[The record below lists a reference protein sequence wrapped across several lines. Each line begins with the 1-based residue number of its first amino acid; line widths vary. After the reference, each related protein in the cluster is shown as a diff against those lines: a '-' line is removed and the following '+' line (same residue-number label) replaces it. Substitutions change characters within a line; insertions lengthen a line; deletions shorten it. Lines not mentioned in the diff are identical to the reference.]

1 MGVPLRGEGELN
13 RRDLNALLDALEGK
27 NAAVIGPGIPR
38 GPDTTD
44 LLGDFLEEATCPCVL
59 DADALN
65 ALVGHLDIFQRAKGR
80 LVLTPHPGEL
90 ARLLNITTEEL
101 QRNRIS
107 IARSFAMDHHVV
119 LVLKG
124 ARTLIARPDGHVF
137 VNPTGNPGMATGGT
151 GDVLAGL
158 CGALIAQGLSPADAA
173 ITGAYVHGR
182 AGDLLRDRRGEMGLI
197 ASDLLE
203 GLTEVWRAWER

>member
-1 MGVPLRGEGELN
+1 
-13 RRDLNALLDALEGK
+13 
-27 NAAVIGPGIPR
+27 
-38 GPDTTD
+38 
-44 LLGDFLEEATCPCVL
+44 
-59 DADALN
+59 
-65 ALVGHLDIFQRAKGR
+65 
-80 LVLTPHPGEL
+80 
-90 ARLLNITTEEL
+90 
-101 QRNRIS
+101 
-107 IARSFAMDHHVV
+107 
-119 LVLKG
+119 
-124 ARTLIARPDGHVF
+124 
-137 VNPTGNPGMATGGT
+137 MATGGT